1 MLAPSKPNERQNYHR
16 KQMIP
21 RTKIQHLMKFIEHDK
36 YVYWL
41 AQLDNE
47 DVIKDILWTNSN
59 SIKLLNSFPIV
70 LICDTTYKTNKYC
83 LLLLKIVGIA
93 PTSMTFVV
101 ALAYLSY
108 ERTYNFEWALSKLEG
123 LLVKDNVLPLVI
135 VGDRILLS

>member
-1 MLAPSKPNERQNYHR
+1 
-16 KQMIP
+16 MIP

-70 LICDTTYKTNKYC
+70 LICDTTCKTNKYC
-83 LLLLKIVGIA
+83 LSLLEIISV
-93 PTSMTFVV
+93 TSIEMTFYV
-101 ALAYLSY
+101 AYAYLQS
-108 ERTYNFEWALSKLEG
+108 ERTENFEWNLNMVKG
-123 LLVKDNVLPLVI
+123 LFVKDDVLC
-135 VGDRILLS
+135 